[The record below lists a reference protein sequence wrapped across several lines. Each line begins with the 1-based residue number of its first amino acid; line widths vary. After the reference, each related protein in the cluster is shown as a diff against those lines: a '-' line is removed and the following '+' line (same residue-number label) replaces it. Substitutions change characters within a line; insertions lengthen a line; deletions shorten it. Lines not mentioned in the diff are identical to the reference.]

1 MRRTLATATIAG
13 AIAFVPVTAT
23 IAIADDN
30 QGTGPVVAQSETDQD
45 EPAAQDG
52 NDDTGKYGL
61 IGLSGLLG
69 LFGYKKY
76 RDHRTTQQRN
86 AGPAGR

>member
-23 IAIADDN
+23 IAIAEEN
-30 QGTGPVVAQSETDQD
+30 QGPVVAQSETDQD
-45 EPAAQDG
+45 EPALQDG

-76 RDHRTTQQRN
+76 RDHRTTQQR
-86 AGPAGR
+86 R